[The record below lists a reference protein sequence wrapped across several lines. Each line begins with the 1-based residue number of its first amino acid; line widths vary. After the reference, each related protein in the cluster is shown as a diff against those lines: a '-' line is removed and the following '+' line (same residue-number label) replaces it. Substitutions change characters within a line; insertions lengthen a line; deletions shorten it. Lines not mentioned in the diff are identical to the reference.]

1 VIDPVKVLPL
11 VFAMAA
17 ITLVIWGSRRSALAP
32 IVSIAW
38 MVHTML
44 WCLMP
49 TLLLMVLA
57 EPVVN
62 SGGPVSRDQLA
73 ILSSGMLLL
82 LIVVHLGLRR
92 PSIQP
97 VTRFFDEHAPP
108 VDRLFWPMALALG
121 ILVIVERALNA
132 ISGTSFAEVVAFV
145 VTADNSQRGQSAL
158 LETVEVMLLGF
169 AIAII
174 SMGRV
179 SGVTRGTLVL
189 AWISI
194 VTFCGFSVA
203 RGIRS
208 VVLLPVVVGFVA
220 LSTLHG
226 RSRRR
231 AALLVAA
238 GGLSVVVIG
247 APVAAIMGVA
257 RGGTG
262 GVSLQLIEEAYF
274 VVFGSRSVSEQAQL
288 MAAEVHKKF
297 DAVGPGVE
305 LLSLEPPG
313 TAGVVP
319 FLSATV
325 SPIPRVLYPTKP
337 VPTSRDGTYLGSP
350 YRVAAKAYG
359 NVEAGQVVPVSAS
372 AIALWEFGIA
382 GPLVML
388 VMNLI
393 NLVMLNT
400 VFLSRNVLA
409 RALSMSLLGLPISE
423 FFVGTPSALVQNDLR
438 LVLYLTFLAVVSL
451 AARLIYRKQRVADIV
466 APALNAPPSPKQP
479 LLPFPGQ

>member
-1 VIDPVKVLPL
+1 
-11 VFAMAA
+11 
-17 ITLVIWGSRRSALAP
+17 
-32 IVSIAW
+32 IAW
-38 MVHTML
+38 LMHTML

-49 TLLLMVLA
+49 TLLLMLLA

-62 SGGPVSRDQLA
+62 SAGPVSREQLA

-92 PSIQP
+92 PSIVP

-108 VDRLFWPMALALG
+108 VDRLLWPMALAFVL
-121 ILVIVERALNA
+121 LVIVERTLNS
-132 ISGTSFAEVVAFV
+132 IFGTSFAEVVAFA
-145 VTADNSQRGQSAL
+145 VTADNSTRGQSAL
-158 LETVEVMLLGF
+158 LETMEVMLLGF

-174 SMGRV
+174 SLGRV
-179 SGVTRGTLVL
+179 SGITRGTLVL

-194 VTFCGFSVA
+194 VTFCGFLVA

-220 LSTLHG
+220 LSTLQG
-226 RSRRR
+226 RTRRR
-231 AALLVAA
+231 AAWLVAA
-238 GGLSVVVIG
+238 GGMAVIVIG

-262 GVSLQLIEEAYF
+262 GVSTQLIEEAYY
-274 VVFGSRSVSEQAQL
+274 VVFGSRSVTEQAQL
-288 MAAEVHKKF
+288 LAAEVHKKF

-305 LLSLEPPG
+305 LLALEPPG

-319 FLSATV
+319 FISATV

-350 YRVAAKAYG
+350 YRVAAQAYG
-359 NVEAGQVVPVSAS
+359 NVDAGQVVPVSAS
-372 AIALWEFGIA
+372 AIALWEFGGV
-382 GPLVML
+382 GPLVLL

-393 NLVMLNT
+393 NLVLLNT
-400 VFLSRNVLA
+400 IFLSRNVLA
-409 RALSMSLLGLPISE
+409 RAVSISLLGLPLSE

-438 LVLYLTFLAVVSL
+438 LILYLTFLAAVSL
-451 AARLIYRKQRVADIV
+451 AARLLFRKQRVVDVA
-466 APALNAPPSPKQP
+466 APALPTPPSPEQP
-479 LLPFPGQ
+479 LLPFPG